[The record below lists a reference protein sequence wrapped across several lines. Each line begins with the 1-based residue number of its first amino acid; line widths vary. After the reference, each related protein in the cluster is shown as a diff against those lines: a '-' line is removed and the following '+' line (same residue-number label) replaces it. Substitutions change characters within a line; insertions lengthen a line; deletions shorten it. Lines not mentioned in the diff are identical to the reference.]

1 MQLVIRMRD
10 TLRISR
16 HITDYN
22 DHIADRLQE
31 LAAQCGF
38 DLRESEDQTRFE
50 EAFMF
55 AEAEFNAGADVSD
68 PSVSKT
74 GDQFRQGLAAV
85 LSRHA
90 RR

>member
-1 MQLVIRMRD
+1 MRD
-10 TLRISR
+10 ALRLR
-16 HITDYN
+16 GHCADDRQN
-22 DHIADRLQE
+22 IADRLQE

-38 DLRESEDQTRFE
+38 DLREPEDRTRFE

-74 GDQFRQGLAAV
+74 GDQLRQGLAAV
-85 LSRHA
+85 FSRHA